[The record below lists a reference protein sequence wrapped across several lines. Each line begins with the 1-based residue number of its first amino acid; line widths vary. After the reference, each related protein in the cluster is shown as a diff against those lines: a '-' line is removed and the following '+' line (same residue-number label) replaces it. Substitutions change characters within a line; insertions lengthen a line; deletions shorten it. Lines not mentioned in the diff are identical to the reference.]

1 LNAYQPDLIQFNDLV
16 SDHLSIELIPAQ
28 HQQFLAGNFQ
38 SSFFSCL
45 YIVDIPVQ
53 PHPMFRCTQSK
64 KLDAMAIVFM
74 QNRDKC
80 FQCFQFHLKILD
92 IDLPALD
99 SFSGHHRPVS
109 DELQIMEHLLPL
121 CFSFVGKNLSC

>member
-1 LNAYQPDLIQFNDLV
+1 VLW
-16 SDHLSIELIPAQ
+16 S
-28 HQQFLAGNFQ
+28 
-38 SSFFSCL
+38 
-45 YIVDIPVQ
+45 
-53 PHPMFRCTQSK
+53 TQSEK
-64 KLDAMAIVFM
+64 FNPLAIVFV
-74 QNRDKC
+74 QNRSKC
-80 FQCFQFHLKILD
+80 FQGCEFHLEILD